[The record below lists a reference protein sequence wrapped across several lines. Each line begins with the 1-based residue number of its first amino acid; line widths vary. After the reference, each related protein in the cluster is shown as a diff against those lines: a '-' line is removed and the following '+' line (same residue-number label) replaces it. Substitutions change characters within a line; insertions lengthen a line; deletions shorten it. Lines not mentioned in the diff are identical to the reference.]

1 MEAEIN
7 LLRETAWRNRSL
19 VDTYEPGSTFK
30 VVASCAGLEE
40 GVVTPDTITSDHP
53 VEIGGWELNCWKS
66 PPHGQ
71 ETFRK
76 GVYNSCNPV
85 FVRIAQ
91 ELGVD
96 KFYSYVRAFGFF
108 DKTGIMLPEAGS
120 IFHTEPK
127 EIDMAVASFG
137 QGFQITPIQL
147 ATALRDRKRR
157 NSCNP
162 KACERTHRFR
172 GNIVKR
178 FETNEIRN
186 VLSKETCETM
196 LDILRASLPRNRA
209 ERLHQR
215 LQGGG
220 KTGTSKPSERFRKV
234 YRLILRNCP
243 ADNPK
248 IVALVIPMIPGDIR
262 IWEA

>member
-1 MEAEIN
+1 M
-7 LLRETAWRNRSL
+7 
-19 VDTYEPGSTFK
+19 
-30 VVASCAGLEE
+30 VASCAGLEE

-147 ATALRDRKRR
+147 ATAYCAIANGGTLVTPRLVKELTD
-157 NSCNP
+157 S
-162 KACERTHRFR
+162 E

-196 LDILRASLPRNRA
+196 LDILEGVVTEGTGRTHIKGYRVA
-209 ERLHQR
+209 
-215 LQGGG
+215 G
-220 KTGTSKPSERFRKV
+220 KQAHPKPSERFRKV
-234 YRLILRNCP
+234 YRLILPVAP

-248 IVALVIPMIPGDIR
+248 IVALVIPMIR
-262 IWEA
+262 IFAYGRRNRRSCRRGTR